1 MATAI
6 PTQLYEK
13 VSEVEA
19 LSRNDQLDGRMFYQV
34 PQEEALSRN
43 PRSREC
49 EKRCRYIEYCVKT
62 FVGVCGHSKVC
73 DWYCP
78 RN

>member
-19 LSRNDQLDGRMFYQV
+19 LSRYDQLDGEILYQV
-34 PQEEALSRN
+34 SQEEALRRKA
-43 PRSREC
+43 RSHRERC
-49 EKRCRYIEYCVKT
+49 EKQCWYSHLAERTVCET
-62 FVGVCGHSKVC
+62 FCTSRR
-73 DWYCP
+73 P
-78 RN
+78 

>member
-19 LSRNDQLDGRMFYQV
+19 LSRNDQLDGEILYQV
-34 PQEEALSRN
+34 SQEEALRRKA
-43 PRSREC
+43 RSELC
-49 EKRCRYIEYCVKT
+49 EKQCWYSHFAGRT
-62 FVGVCGHSKVC
+62 VCEMFCTSRH
-73 DWYCP
+73 P
-78 RN
+78 

>member
-19 LSRNDQLDGRMFYQV
+19 LIRNDNLNGQIFYEA

-49 EKRCRYIEYCVKT
+49 ENRCTYREYCVET
-62 FVGVCGHSKVC
+62 LVGVCWHRKVC

>member
-19 LSRNDQLDGRMFYQV
+19 LSRNDQLDGQIFYQV
-34 PQEEALSRN
+34 SQEEALSRN
-43 PRSREC
+43 ARQYGGYGQRC
-49 EKRCRYIEYCVKT
+49 EKICQWSYFEKRTI
-62 FVGVCGHSKVC
+62 C
-73 DWYCP
+73 DWHCP
-78 RN
+78 RY